1 MECTLSLNGD
11 NVFMPV
17 DLTPYILPQ
26 FNVLRSIP
34 QETLSEIR
42 NQSASGEAQIRLG
55 DLMVSI
61 RPMSI
66 EGFFIGS
73 INQSGL
79 DENSLQIAFNH
90 IEYLECEL
98 NRGGLSSREVEML
111 RGIEIQNNISLFS
124 KSWSRSL
131 LDRIELCAFNVE
143 SAELNAPERSRTCPV
158 TLCEPET
165 GVFMKNSNSSNVCS
179 LYDKAAL
186 IHLIDIKAHHPLSR
200 ESITTSMIIGKDECH
215 FDSKIEA
222 FVASDT

>member
-1 MECTLSLNGD
+1 
-11 NVFMPV
+11 
-17 DLTPYILPQ
+17 
-26 FNVLRSIP
+26 
-34 QETLSEIR
+34 
-42 NQSASGEAQIRLG
+42 
-55 DLMVSI
+55 
-61 RPMSI
+61 
-66 EGFFIGS
+66 
-73 INQSGL
+73 NQSGL